1 MGDQDLKLVRNA
13 LKPKLERGQTTTS
26 TSPAALFTQQL
37 LTRTPGVGD
46 DPHRVPGRMH
56 SGDGEVINNGNCFC
70 PCQWFQC
77 TCAAGCTCTPL
88 SEKEKYPYSI
98 QCKCM
103 ELVLLSRPHYLLILG
118 VFFSIS
124 LMGMAV
130 VFIWK
135 LPGDDGDPEDSVYT
149 GILTSFLW
157 VRIIRLLATTLYAV
171 SLVSLLV
178 RFEKIDIIQKLE
190 NEIKD
195 LEAEKLRLTSR
206 QEQMVEFWNR
216 MQQLTHIWVHRTTP
230 RLELLNTLQTCLE
243 DIMVKDATGGGGV
256 LGLEKALESVNKHLE
271 KLEHSLPRIE
281 MWAQDSL
288 ISEAG
293 KKAFTQKIKSIY
305 NVPHL
310 DLPQILLGL
319 EKVLEVGSLTST
331 GNDHGRYDQRADS
344 NLDD

>member
-1 MGDQDLKLVRNA
+1 MG
-13 LKPKLERGQTTTS
+13 
-26 TSPAALFTQQL
+26 
-37 LTRTPGVGD
+37 
-46 DPHRVPGRMH
+46 
-56 SGDGEVINNGNCFC
+56 
-70 PCQWFQC
+70 
-77 TCAAGCTCTPL
+77 
-88 SEKEKYPYSI
+88 
-98 QCKCM
+98 
-103 ELVLLSRPHYLLILG
+103 
-118 VFFSIS
+118 
-124 LMGMAV
+124 
-130 VFIWK
+130 K

-157 VRIIRLLATTLYAV
+157 VRIIRLLATTMYAV
-171 SLVSLLV
+171 SLVSFLV

-230 RLELLNTLQTCLE
+230 RLELLNTLQT
-243 DIMVKDATGGGGV
+243 
-256 LGLEKALESVNKHLE
+256 GLEKALESVNKHLE

-319 EKVLEVGSLTST
+319 EKVLEVGRLTST